1 MICSGA
7 LLAQS
12 HAETRS
18 TAIFDLQAHRGGR
31 ALRPENTLASFRHAL
46 EIGVS
51 TLELDCAITRDGVVV
66 VSHDSALNPDITR
79 DASGTF
85 LTATGPA
92 IVTLSFAELQQYDV
106 GRLRPG
112 SDYGARFTEQQA
124 VDGTRIPRLAD
135 VYALVRQSGNHA
147 VRFNVET
154 KLDPTQPALTL
165 PPEPFVKAML
175 KVIRKYGAESRTT
188 IQSFDWRTLAIARRL
203 APEIV
208 TVALT
213 DQQADDDTVQAGKP
227 GKSPWLDGLDVDDYG
242 GSVPRLVQA
251 IGSGVWSPNALDLD
265 ARVVAEAQ
273 ALGLKVIPWTV
284 NDPKDME
291 RVLALGVDGVI
302 SDRPDLLRSVL
313 AAKGIAVPS
322 PTRVQ

>member
-1 MICSGA
+1 
-7 LLAQS
+7 
-12 HAETRS
+12 
-18 TAIFDLQAHRGGR
+18 
-31 ALRPENTLASFRHAL
+31 
-46 EIGVS
+46 
-51 TLELDCAITRDGVVV
+51 
-66 VSHDSALNPDITR
+66 
-79 DASGTF
+79 
-85 LTATGPA
+85 
-92 IVTLSFAELQQYDV
+92 LSFAELQQYDV

-112 SDYGARFTEQQA
+112 SDYGARFVEQQA

-135 VYALVRQSGNHA
+135 VYALARKSGNREI
-147 VRFNVET
+147 RFNVET
-154 KLDPTQPALTL
+154 KTDPTQPALTVA
-165 PPEPFVKAML
+165 PEPFVKAML

-213 DQQADDDTVQAGKP
+213 DQQPDDDTVQAGKP
-227 GKSPWLDGLDVDDYG
+227 GKSPWLGGLDVDDYG

-265 ARVVAEAQ
+265 ARVVAEAH

-291 RVLALGVDGVI
+291 RVLALGVDGMI
-302 SDRPDLLRSVL
+302 SDRPDLLRGVL
-313 AAKGIAVPS
+313 VTKGIAVAP
-322 PTRVQ
+322 PTRAQ